1 MHNNTSMEMCLLI
14 LSHEDN
20 FYRPQRSW
28 AKVISSQASVCPGGV
43 VCPEGGVIC
52 LGGGGLPGGCLVLG
66 GSGPGEG
73 DLVPGGWSTWGG
85 LVLGRGV
92 WSRGMW
98 STRGVWSQGVCAPGG
113 SPIFRGGSGGLQFFG
128 EGVSNFWGVNP
139 IFFSIQIFLIQIFL
153 ISNFFFNSNFFF

>member
-66 GSGPGEG
+66 GVWSWGGGSGPRGMVYLGGSGPGEG
-73 DLVPGGWSTWGG
+73 GLVPGDVVYPGG
-85 LVLGRGV
+85 VVPG
-92 WSRGMW
+92 
-98 STRGVWSQGVCAPGG
+98 GVCSWGVSNFSGGVRG
-113 SPIFRGGSGGLQFFG
+113 SPIFRGGGLQFLG
-128 EGVSNFWGVNP
+128 G
-139 IFFSIQIFLIQIFL
+139 
-153 ISNFFFNSNFFF
+153 